1 MNQIILEV
9 RLYGEEPD
17 KDILAFIFEDG
28 EQKINLNTETCQGEI
43 KEVFSKL
50 LRLCIEN
57 DISLDFKVDEGY
69 GSGRG
74 LYIDVCSEYIKELQK
89 ELNIVKER
97 LRREFGTNV

>member
-50 LRLCIEN
+50 LRLWI
-57 DISLDFKVDEGY
+57 
-69 GSGRG
+69 
-74 LYIDVCSEYIKELQK
+74 
-89 ELNIVKER
+89 
-97 LRREFGTNV
+97 